1 MQWKAHSEERTRTC
15 NVKRDPRGNAKKI
28 KEISSFEGMKKS
40 IIMKVAIIG
49 AGSLGQSI
57 AKGLLTNKVVDSL
70 YLTKRNTSSIIK
82 FKRYNRVILTSDNE
96 EAVKNSD
103 IIVFAVQPR
112 HLRVILENLKY
123 TLKKDQV
130 IISVITGFSIAKI
143 ENIIGGKHVIIRA
156 MPNTAA
162 SVGQSMTCLSA
173 NERGRGKVEFA
184 KTIFNSLGSSMEI
197 PEEQLQAA
205 TVICASGIAFWMRL
219 IRATTQGAIQLGFE
233 AHEAQQLAVQ
243 TCFGAATLL
252 KESGN
257 HPEAEI
263 DRVTTPGG
271 CTIEGL
277 NEMEHQG
284 LSSSLIKGIT
294 VSFDKIN
301 QIKN

>member
-1 MQWKAHSEERTRTC
+1 MKA
-15 NVKRDPRGNAKKI
+15 
-28 KEISSFEGMKKS
+28 
-40 IIMKVAIIG
+40 AIIG

-57 AKGLLTNKVVDSL
+57 AKGLLKNKVVSSL
-70 YLTKRNTSSIIK
+70 YLTKRNTSSIAS
-82 FKRYNRVILTSDNE
+82 FNTYNEVVLTSDNE

-103 IIVFAVQPR
+103 ILIFAVQPR
-112 HLRVILENLKY
+112 HLEKILKDLKPLLNENH
-123 TLKKDQV
+123 V
-130 IISVITGFSIAKI
+130 IITVITGFSIEKI
-143 ENIIGGKHVIIRA
+143 EAIIGVDKFIIRS

-162 SVGQSMTCLSA
+162 AVGQSMTCLSP
-173 NERGRGKVEFA
+173 NVKGKEKVELA
-184 KTIFNSLGSSMEI
+184 KTIFNSLGQSLEI

-233 AHEAQQLAVQ
+233 ADEAHKLAMQ
-243 TCFGAATLL
+243 TCFGAASLL

-284 LSSSLIKGIT
+284 LSSSLIKGINK
-294 VSFDKIN
+294 SFDKIN

>member
-1 MQWKAHSEERTRTC
+1 
-15 NVKRDPRGNAKKI
+15 
-28 KEISSFEGMKKS
+28 
-40 IIMKVAIIG
+40 MKVAIIG

-57 AKGLLTNKVVDSL
+57 AKGLLKNRVVTSL
-70 YLTKRNTSSIIK
+70 YLTKRNTKSITSFNESK
-82 FKRYNRVILTSDNE
+82 EVVLTSDNE

-103 IIVFAVQPR
+103 ILIFAVQPR
-112 HLRVILENLKY
+112 HLEKILVNIKPLLKENQL
-123 TLKKDQV
+123 
-130 IISVITGFSIAKI
+130 IITVITGFSISKI
-143 ENIIGGKHVIIRA
+143 EDIIGVDKYIIRS

-173 NERGRGKVEFA
+173 NQKGKEKVAIA
-184 KTIFNSLGSSMEI
+184 KTIFNSLGVSMEI

-233 AHEAQQLAVQ
+233 AHEAHELAMQ
-243 TCFGAATLL
+243 TCFGAASLL

-284 LSSSLIKGIT
+284 LSSSLIKGINT
-294 VSFDKIN
+294 SFDKIN
-301 QIKN
+301 EIKN